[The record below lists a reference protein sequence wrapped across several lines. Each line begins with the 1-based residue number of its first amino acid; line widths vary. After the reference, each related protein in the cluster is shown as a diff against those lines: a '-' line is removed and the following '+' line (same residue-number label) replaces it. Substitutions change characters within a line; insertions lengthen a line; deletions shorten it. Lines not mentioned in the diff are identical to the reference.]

1 MTIRDYQG
9 LRSAE
14 DADVWLAAIVDSS
27 NDAIISKRL
36 DDVITTWNAAAEK
49 LFGYSEA
56 EAVSQPITL
65 IIPADLHDEE
75 KDILRQLRAGKRIEH
90 YETRRVTRDGRFLDV
105 SITISPVR
113 DASGTIVGA
122 SKILRD
128 ITETKRIRAALR
140 ESERRLASELAG
152 VRTLQAI
159 STRLISELTQESLCA
174 QILDAA
180 MDLMAADAA
189 SIQMLMSDGRSLT
202 LLGSRNFHP
211 ESVAVWDQV
220 TAEGESVCGIALRDN
235 NRVHVS
241 DVESCA
247 FMAGTRDLEECRR
260 SRIRAVQSTPLQ
272 SRAGRPLGMLST
284 HWGTPHTP
292 TADDWNCSTCSP
304 GRRLIS
310 SRELVTRPRSSEPTS
325 ATPRS
330 FGPFPI

>member
-1 MTIRDYQG
+1 
-9 LRSAE
+9 
-14 DADVWLAAIVDSS
+14 
-27 NDAIISKRL
+27 
-36 DDVITTWNAAAEK
+36 
-49 LFGYSEA
+49 LFGYTEA

-211 ESVAVWDQV
+211 ESVAFWDQV

-310 SRELVTRPRSSEPTS
+310 SRELVTRPRCSGPTS
-325 ATPRS
+325 VTPRS
-330 FGPFPI
+330 FGLFPT